1 MTPIVATI
9 LARLCCPSSL
19 YPGPRDV
26 HWARGKWRSRLRSAV
41 PVTIAWLI
49 SIIGQLTWLQ
59 RSLTL
64 NLSCLTLQ
72 MIGGTCVIKVD
83 VIIMVWSFKERTLLF
98 PFPAKCKDWSLSPV
112 QLHLWIWTHYLG
124 ATWFDW
130 LAGDYKY
137 CKPYSSPTYE
147 LIWQAFYVPDRM
159 IGSFWATSPGTRVE

>member
-1 MTPIVATI
+1 MV
-9 LARLCCPSSL
+9 SQGSL
-19 YPGPRDV
+19 YHV
-26 HWARGKWRSRLRSAV
+26 HWARWKWRSRLRSAV
-41 PVTIAWLI
+41 PVTTAWLI
-49 SIIGQLTWLQ
+49 SINGQLTWLQ

-72 MIGGTCVIKVD
+72 MIGGTCVIKED

-137 CKPYSSPTYE
+137 RSFVTY
-147 LIWQAFYVPDRM
+147 R
-159 IGSFWATSPGTRVE
+159 TRFSHVFSYIIQLRRKDSRQSCVTL